1 MAALPPQTPV
11 NTHGPVEGTD
21 LNTTLR
27 AERTAHVAGSTSF
40 VNIPFAALVLA
51 IAALNTDL
59 LGQNSVLQI
68 DGPRTTK
75 WHLGSAVQTQVP
87 KVAANLGLRRCG
99 PLTES
104 GSRYLHR
111 CTTQLPFLQQVAFMS
126 SFTIYLYT
134 DGDAGTPETETGYF
148 VNQLAREWHVSA
160 GLNKD
165 EVAANIGNAQS
176 SAWLYPTVLV
186 RFTAMR
192 TS

>member
-1 MAALPPQTPV
+1 MAAPPPLGAIPIAQNPG

-21 LNTTLR
+21 QNTTLR

-68 DGPRTTK
+68 DGPRTDK

-87 KVAANLGLRRCG
+87 TVAANLGLRRCG
-99 PLTES
+99 PPTES

-111 CTTQLPFLQQVAFMS
+111 CTTQLPFLQQAAFMS

-134 DGDAGTPETETGYF
+134 DGDEETGYF
-148 VNQLAREWHVSA
+148 INQLAREWHVSA
-160 GLNKD
+160 GLNK
-165 EVAANIGNAQS
+165 AANPGAAQS
-176 SAWLYPTVLV
+176 SAWWFPAVLV

-192 TS
+192 AS